1 MKAMKGKFLKKLKT
15 IKTIAYLKPQRVLL
29 SNASDGYIHASP
41 SKLNSSPL
49 TPIQVHEDYS
59 KKNVQDQEA
68 EIIDVFELMKDLED
82 QEMEDM
88 GDENDVKEN
97 ARPVVKVKKFEPLR
111 ENVVNF
117 SLLKTMNENFD
128 DNMENFSPLKPK
140 NETFYENMENFSPL
154 KLKNETF
161 DKNVENFSPL
171 KPKNETFDGNFTTPL
186 SDFDVSNFRR
196 PNLDSGTLFD
206 PNLLAAFEEAVVVVK
221 AQEAERK
228 AKIEE
233 KNFKPLEERKEDDEE
248 KEPPLKTQKIEEIID
263 PLMEFEEKCPTGG
276 CDSVILYTTGLRG
289 IRKTFED
296 CHSIRFLLENFRVM
310 FFERDISMHSEFKE
324 ELWRILDGK
333 VVPPRLFIKG
343 RYIGGAEEVL
353 TLHEQG
359 RFRPLFEGIPIDNFQ
374 CPCEGCAGMRFI
386 MCFKCNGS
394 QKIVVE
400 DDEGES
406 MKCPECNENGLIVCP
421 YCC

>member
-1 MKAMKGKFLKKLKT
+1 MKGKILKKLKT
-15 IKTIAYLKPQRVLL
+15 IKTIGYLKPERILL
-29 SNASDGYIHASP
+29 SNASDGYIHYTLPPKST
-41 SKLNSSPL
+41 NSQFHCHSPL
-49 TPIQVHEDYS
+49 TPIQLHEDP
-59 KKNVQDQEA
+59 KKNVQDHEA
-68 EIIDVFELMKDLED
+68 EIIDVSELMKDLED
-82 QEMEDM
+82 QEMEVED
-88 GDENDVKEN
+88 DIDDKEN
-97 ARPVVKVKKFEPLR
+97 IRPVTKVKKIEHLR
-111 ENVVNF
+111 E
-117 SLLKTMNENFD
+117 
-128 DNMENFSPLKPK
+128 
-140 NETFYENMENFSPL
+140 
-154 KLKNETF
+154 
-161 DKNVENFSPL
+161 NVENFSPL
-171 KPKNETFDGNFTTPL
+171 EPKLETL
-186 SDFDVSNFRR
+186 CELDVSNFRR
-196 PNLDSGTLFD
+196 PDLDSGTLFD
-206 PNLLAAFEEAVVVVK
+206 PNLLAAFEEAVMVVK
-221 AQEAERK
+221 AQETERK

-233 KNFKPLEERKEDDEE
+233 KIFKPLEEDEE
-248 KEPPLKTQKIEEIID
+248 KEPLLKARKIEETID
-263 PLMEFEEKCPTGG
+263 PLLEFEEKCPPGG
-276 CDSVILYTTGLRG
+276 FDSVILYTTGLRG

-333 VVPPRLFIKG
+333 VLPPRLFIKG

-359 RFRPLFEGIPIDNFQ
+359 KFIPLLEGIPIDNFQ

-400 DDEGES
+400 DESES

>member
-1 MKAMKGKFLKKLKT
+1 MKTMKGKLLKKLKT
-15 IKTIAYLKPQRVLL
+15 IKTIGYLKPERILH
-29 SNASDGYIHASP
+29 SNASDGYIQYTSP
-41 SKLNSSPL
+41 PKSTNSQFHCHSPL
-49 TPIQVHEDYS
+49 TPIQLHKDP
-59 KKNVQDQEA
+59 KKNVVQDQEA
-68 EIIDVFELMKDLED
+68 EIIDVSELMKDLED
-82 QEMEDM
+82 QEMEVEE
-88 GDENDVKEN
+88 DEIDDKEN
-97 ARPVVKVKKFEPLR
+97 IRPVTNVKKSQPLR
-111 ENVVNF
+111 ENV
-117 SLLKTMNENFD
+117 ENC
-128 DNMENFSPLKPK
+128 SPLKPK
-140 NETFYENMENFSPL
+140 NES
-154 KLKNETF
+154 
-161 DKNVENFSPL
+161 
-171 KPKNETFDGNFTTPL
+171 FDGNSFTPL
-186 SDFDVSNFRR
+186 LDFEVLNFRR
-196 PNLDSGTLFD
+196 PDLDSGSLFD
-206 PNLLAAFEEAVVVVK
+206 PNLLAAFEEAVMVVK

-233 KNFKPLEERKEDDEE
+233 KIFKPLEERKEEEDDEE
-248 KEPPLKTQKIEEIID
+248 KEPPLKTRKIEETID
-263 PLMEFEEKCPTGG
+263 PLLEFEEKCPPGG

-324 ELWRILDGK
+324 ELWRIMDGK

-343 RYIGGAEEVL
+343 RYIGGAEEVV

-359 RFRPLFEGIPIDNFQ
+359 KFRPLLEGIPIDNFQ

-400 DDEGES
+400 DEIES

>member
-15 IKTIAYLKPQRVLL
+15 IKTIAYLKPERVLL
-29 SNASDGYIHASP
+29 SNASDGYIHVSP
-41 SKLNSSPL
+41 PKSNSSPL
-49 TPIQVHEDYS
+49 TPIQVHEDYA

-68 EIIDVFELMKDLED
+68 EIIDVSELMKDLED
-82 QEMEDM
+82 HEMEVEN
-88 GDENDVKEN
+88 ENDDKEN
-97 ARPVVKVKKFEPLR
+97 VRPVVKVKKFETLS
-111 ENVVNF
+111 E
-117 SLLKTMNENFD
+117 
-128 DNMENFSPLKPK
+128 
-140 NETFYENMENFSPL
+140 
-154 KLKNETF
+154 
-161 DKNVENFSPL
+161 NVENFSPL
-171 KPKNETFDGNFTTPL
+171 KPKNETFDENMENFRPLKPKTETFDGNFNTPL
-186 SDFDVSNFRR
+186 LDFEVSNFRR
-196 PNLDSGTLFD
+196 PDLDSGTLFD
-206 PNLLAAFEEAVVVVK
+206 PNLLAAFEEAVM
-221 AQEAERK
+221 
-228 AKIEE
+228 
-233 KNFKPLEERKEDDEE
+233 
-248 KEPPLKTQKIEEIID
+248 EPPLKTRKLEETID
-263 PLMEFEEKCPTGG
+263 PLLEFEEKCPPGG

-324 ELWRILDGK
+324 ELWRILDVK

-359 RFRPLFEGIPIDNFQ
+359 KFRPLLEGIPIDNFQ

-400 DDEGES
+400 DGEAES

>member
-1 MKAMKGKFLKKLKT
+1 MKAMKGKLLKKLKT
-15 IKTIAYLKPQRVLL
+15 IKAIGYVKPERVLHL
-29 SNASDGYIHASP
+29 NASDGCIHTSP
-41 SKLNSSPL
+41 PKPISQFHCQSPL
-49 TPIQVHEDYS
+49 TPMQVHEDNP
-59 KKNVQDQEA
+59 KNNVQSIVQEKEA
-68 EIIDVFELMKDLED
+68 EIIDVSELMKDLED
-82 QEMEDM
+82 QEMEVE
-88 GDENDVKEN
+88 DEIDDKEN
-97 ARPVVKVKKFEPLR
+97 IKPVVNVKKSEPLR
-111 ENVVNF
+111 G
-117 SLLKTMNENFD
+117 
-128 DNMENFSPLKPK
+128 
-140 NETFYENMENFSPL
+140 
-154 KLKNETF
+154 
-161 DKNVENFSPL
+161 NVENFSPL
-171 KPKNETFDGNFTTPL
+171 KPKNETFDGNSLTPL
-186 SDFDVSNFRR
+186 LDFDVSNFRR
-196 PNLDSGTLFD
+196 PDLDSGTLFD
-206 PNLLAAFEEAVVVVK
+206 PNLLAAFEEAVMVVK
-221 AQEAERK
+221 AQEEERK

-233 KNFKPLEERKEDDEE
+233 KIFKPLEEKKENDEEEE
-248 KEPPLKTQKIEEIID
+248 KEPPLKTRKIEEKID
-263 PLMEFEEKCPTGG
+263 PLLEFKERCPPGG

-359 RFRPLFEGIPIDNFQ
+359 RFRPLLEGIPIDNFQ

-394 QKIVVE
+394 QKIVLD

>member
-15 IKTIAYLKPQRVLL
+15 IKTITYLKPERVLL

-41 SKLNSSPL
+41 PKSNSSPL
-49 TPIQVHEDYS
+49 TPIQAHEDYP

-82 QEMEDM
+82 QEMEEVED
-88 GDENDVKEN
+88 DKEN
-97 ARPVVKVKKFEPLR
+97 VRPVVKVKKFEPLR
-111 ENVVNF
+111 ENVGNF
-117 SLLKTMNENFD
+117 SPLKPKNEHFD
-128 DNMENFSPLKPK
+128 ENMENFSPLKPK
-140 NETFYENMENFSPL
+140 NENFD
-154 KLKNETF
+154 E
-161 DKNVENFSPL
+161 NVENFSPL
-171 KPKNETFDGNFTTPL
+171 KPKNETLDGNFTTPL
-186 SDFDVSNFRR
+186 LDFDASNFRR
-196 PNLDSGTLFD
+196 PDLDSGTLFD
-206 PNLLAAFEEAVVVVK
+206 PNLLAAFEEVVMVVK

-233 KNFKPLEERKEDDEE
+233 KIFKPLEERKEDDDEE
-248 KEPPLKTQKIEEIID
+248 KEPPLKTRKIEEITD
-263 PLMEFEEKCPTGG
+263 PLLEFEEKCPPGG

-333 VVPPRLFIKG
+333 VVPPKLFIKG

-359 RFRPLFEGIPIDNFQ
+359 RFRPLLEGIPIDNFQ

-394 QKIVVE
+394 QKIVLE